1 MNTTPHPPR
10 PASDGE
16 DPARRELEERFL
28 DAYARGES
36 LQVWLTRYPQHAAQL
51 AELALAI
58 DAQALGLGRLPAAPP
73 AEVDFARDALLR
85 AVEDVPLP
93 ARAAAEAVPAA
104 PAPGLAAR
112 AQALG
117 LSLPQLA
124 RQLRLTPDLLFK
136 LDRGYL
142 RLETVPRRFLA
153 HIAAVLQTTTEGL
166 LASLPSGPAAAAAVG
181 YYTRDQPQEAQQQTF
196 LEALAHARGLPAAER
211 ERWTAA
217 ARAEGLAS

>member
-1 MNTTPHPPR
+1 MNTTPDPPR
-10 PASDGE
+10 PAPDGE

-51 AELALAI
+51 AELALAL
-58 DAQALGLGRLPAAPP
+58 DAQALGRLPAAPA

-85 AVEDVPLP
+85 AVEEVPLP
-93 ARAAAEAVPAA
+93 ARPLAEASA
-104 PAPGLAAR
+104 GLAAR

-142 RLETVPRRFLA
+142 LLDTVPRRFLA
-153 HIAAVLQTTTEGL
+153 HIAAVLHTTAEGL
-166 LASLPSGPAAAAAVG
+166 LASLPGGPAAAAAVG
-181 YYTRDQPQEAQQQTF
+181 YYTRDQPQEAKQQTF

-217 ARAEGLAS
+217 ARAEGLAP